1 MKKLIMTLGMFL
13 ATIALSGVAAQAE
26 TVTVKK
32 VIAVSGATSSQVMEK
47 VKTWAEKYGR
57 SYNVDAQTGI
67 VVASGEITYPSPS
80 VDRIQYTILF
90 EMKNKIQGNKNT
102 VTFEKVMLKSPT
114 HYYQEQNETVAGQ
127 TSKIR
132 EKKDIAAANKV
143 LANIAD
149 NLEAFMLGKSAEACP
164 LEKCPECAVMCP
176 TSDEMKEHMK
186 THEHMKGH
194 PEHETAPVK

>member
-1 MKKLIMTLGMFL
+1 MKKMIMTLGMFL
-13 ATIALSGVAAQAE
+13 ATIALFGVTAQAE
-26 TVTVKK
+26 TVAVKK
-32 VIAVSGATSSQVMEK
+32 VIAVPDATSSQVMEK

-57 SYNVDAQTGI
+57 SYNVDAKTGI
-67 VVASGEITYPSPS
+67 VAASGEITYPSPS

-90 EMKNKIQGNKNT
+90 EMKNKIQGNKDT

-114 HYYQEQNETVAGQ
+114 TYLPETMESIAGQ
-127 TSKIR
+127 ASPVKS
-132 EKKDIAAANKV
+132 KKDIAAANKV

-149 NLEAFMLGKSAEACP
+149 NLEAFLLGKSAEACP
-164 LEKCPECAVMCP
+164 LEKCPECAVLSP
-176 TSDEMKEHMK
+176 TSEKMQEHMK